1 MRKKMKLGTKL
12 VAAFAVL
19 SLVSVAVGL
28 YGIASLR
35 RIDAADRFLYEK
47 MTAPIG
53 DLVTMTRGFQRM
65 RIGLRDAMDAATP
78 QARATTLTEA
88 RAQRDSVKKAAVE
101 FGKDITTDNGRA
113 LFDAFS
119 SAEARYSKAFDEI
132 LRLNGES
139 RVAEVAAM
147 MAGEGAAAAASEQAA
162 IDALV
167 AAKIDLAKQVA
178 EGNTALGESTSTL
191 MIVAL
196 AVAALL
202 GLVTALVLTR
212 SVTRA
217 VGGEPDAIADIADTV
232 ALGDLSVELGDAS
245 AARGIQKSLTGLVSS
260 LRVKSAALKRIA
272 SGDLSFESDLASEA
286 DEVGIS
292 LRTMLASLNDLLA
305 QVAGSVDQ
313 LAAGSSQVSEAAV
326 SLSQGAAEQAAS
338 IEEISASLTQINGQ
352 TKQNS
357 GNALQV
363 KALAKTSRERA
374 DKGNGQMKELVVAM
388 DDINRS
394 SDDIKKIIKTIDDIA
409 FQINLLALNANVEA
423 ARAGKYGKGFAVV
436 ADEVRNLAVRSAEA
450 VKETTR
456 MVEASIGKVERG
468 NALVRETAA
477 QLAEIAEGSARVAE
491 LSDEVAAASEEQ
503 SRGLEQINVGVSQ
516 IDQVTQSQH
525 GERRG
530 VRGRLG
536 GTRLSGTAAQIDG
549 SPLLAPGALGRRW
562 RESPRPEPGA
572 HRPHTKGAR
581 GPRAQGGAVDQA
593 LYPACGYRGVRRD
606 YRRGL
611 QGVLTSG
618 YARRMMTGI
627 AHRFLESFYR

>member
-1 MRKKMKLGTKL
+1 MLRKMKLGTKL
-12 VAAFAVL
+12 VAAFALL

-35 RIDAADRFLYEK
+35 RINAADRFLYEK
-47 MTAPIG
+47 MTTPIG
-53 DLVTMTRGFQRM
+53 DLVVMTRGFQRM

-78 QARATTLTEA
+78 QARATALEEA
-88 RAQRDSVKKAAVE
+88 RAQRDSVKKAAAE

-119 SAEARYSKAFDEI
+119 AAETRYSKAFDEI
-132 LRLNGES
+132 LRLDGES

-167 AAKIDLAKQVA
+167 AAKIDLAKSVA
-178 EGNTALGESTSTL
+178 AGNTALGESTSTL

-202 GLVTALVLTR
+202 GLITALVLTR

-245 AARGIQKSLTGLVSS
+245 GASGIQKSLTGLVSS
-260 LRVKSAALKRIA
+260 LRVKSADLKRIA

-292 LRTMLASLNDLLA
+292 LRTMLSSLNDLLA

-313 LAAGSSQVSEAAV
+313 LAAGSSQVSGAAV

-338 IEEISASLTQINGQ
+338 IEEISASLTQINSQ

-477 QLAEIAEGSARVAE
+477 QLAEITEGSARVAE

-503 SRGLEQINVGVSQ
+503 SRGLEQINAGVEQ
-516 IDQVTQSQH
+516 IDQVTQSNTASAEESAAASEELASQAQQLKSMVARFSLR
-525 GERRG
+525 ERSGDDGGSLRDLSPELIELIRKELATRG
-530 VRGRLG
+530 HREAPPTKRSIRPVVIAESSA
-536 GTRLSGTAAQIDG
+536 TID
-549 SPLLAPGALGRRW
+549 
-562 RESPRPEPGA
+562 EDFKE
-572 HRPHTKGAR
+572 
-581 GPRAQGGAVDQA
+581 
-593 LYPACGYRGVRRD
+593 
-606 YRRGL
+606 
-611 QGVLTSG
+611 
-618 YARRMMTGI
+618 
-627 AHRFLESFYR
+627 F